1 MPFVYPIVKI
11 PECQSTKMTWVSE
24 CPSALRVPECLKC
37 SSTQVL
43 MCLKCLS
50 VQVPWGRKCPCSVLR
65 VPKCPL
71 TALRVEKTCDITENG
86 LFISVIEF
94 YKNFSKYMFYITPI
108 VFYFLRNNMCQFY
121 QVLLTWSFKGVSN
134 TFVKFHKIKYDGL
147 QSSLFSDIVVILL
160 L

>member
-37 SSTQVL
+37 SSTQVP

-86 LFISVIEF
+86 LFISFIEF
-94 YKNFSKYMFYITPI
+94 YKNFSKYLFYITPI

-121 QVLLTWSFKGVSN
+121 QVLLTWYIIIQRGFK
-134 TFVKFHKIKYDGL
+134 YL
-147 QSSLFSDIVVILL
+147 R
-160 L
+160 